1 MDFYI
6 KKIFYFFS
14 FLLIVIFLGCSNS
27 LTKIDNANATV
38 VFEFENSENLPNSRL
53 SVFIS
58 PSENVRRVEKISIL
72 FLENDYEWE
81 INELL
86 QFQTS
91 SKYYAGY
98 TNFVMPDGERFPH
111 SDIKILYT
119 EADEDE
125 STCVI
130 KLDYNSKF
138 YDCNLEES
146 LKIIKSEKYLEKISI
161 YNENSTLIYFGDYTN
176 ELKSN
181 ENLLK
186 IYKDAKF
193 IRKIWCS
200 QDNSVICILPI
211 EEIEEIIK
219 KEN

>member
-14 FLLIVIFLGCSNS
+14 FFAVIIFFGCSNS
-27 LTKIDNANATV
+27 PPKIDNVNTTV
-38 VFEFENSENLPNSRL
+38 VFEFDDFENLPSSRL
-53 SVFIS
+53 CVFVS
-58 PSENVRRVEKISIL
+58 PFENVRRVEKFSVL

-81 INELL
+81 TNDIL

-98 TNFVMPDGERFPH
+98 TNFVMPKGEKFPNTE
-111 SDIKILYT
+111 IQILYT
-119 EADEDE
+119 ESDEDE
-125 STCVI
+125 ASCVG
-130 KLDYNSKF
+130 KLEYDSKF
-138 YDCNLEES
+138 YECNLEEA
-146 LKIIKSEKYLEKISI
+146 LKIIKSENYLEKISI
-161 YNENSTLIYFGDYTN
+161 YNENSTLIYFGDYVN

-186 IYKDAKF
+186 KYKNANF
-193 IRKIWCS
+193 MRKIWCS

-211 EEIEEIIK
+211 EELIK